1 MIDLNLDKNKIKK
14 ITGSAHFYQR
24 ADERFGLSDVEA
36 LNWAKHIIRNK
47 DIEISNGTYGT
58 YRIKLKQVVLAY
70 NKEKNELETC
80 YNKSQD
86 SWEVNLIRGL
96 RELPYDMKTK
106 VEKTLINSL
115 QSHMRMLLGK
125 QVKKSQELTKLL
137 DTGSR
142 TTRPDVLKEKYFSVC
157 SQISDMEGDINE
169 FNQVLKTIKNK
180 DNLEQVIHDA
190 EEK

>member
-1 MIDLNLDKNKIKK
+1 MINLNLDNNKVKK
-14 ITGSAHFYQR
+14 MTGSIHFYQR
-24 ADERFGLSDVEA
+24 ADERFGLNDVEA
-36 LNWAKHIIRNK
+36 LNWAKHIVRNK

-58 YRIKLKQVVLAY
+58 YRIKLKQVILAY

-86 SWEVNLIRGL
+86 SWEVDLIRGL
-96 RELPYDMKTK
+96 RELPSDMKAK
-106 VEKTLINSL
+106 VEKALINSL
-115 QSHMRMLLGK
+115 QSHMRMILGK

-157 SQISDMEGDINE
+157 SQINDMESDINE

-180 DNLEQVIHDA
+180 DDLEQVIHDA